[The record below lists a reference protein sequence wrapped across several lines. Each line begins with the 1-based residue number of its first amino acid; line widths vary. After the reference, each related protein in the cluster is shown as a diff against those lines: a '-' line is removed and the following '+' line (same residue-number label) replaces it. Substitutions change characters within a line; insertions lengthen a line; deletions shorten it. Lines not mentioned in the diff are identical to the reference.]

1 MIKIFQVLEIKRK
14 EREKIERTR
23 SHINRAKTAATIPP
37 VEMVRALA
45 APVW

>member
-1 MIKIFQVLEIKRK
+1 MIKMFQVLEIKRRK
-14 EREKIERTR
+14 REKTERTR
-23 SHINRAKTAATIPP
+23 FHINRAKTAATIPP